1 MVTEQGPFVESGRPP
16 SVELCPQWCDS
27 PDWLW
32 PGQRQACSPRSV
44 QSPALAG
51 VGSRCTAPLRAAPPL
66 PLRALSSACLE
77 TLGMGAAV
85 LDPGGLWR
93 RAAAG
98 GCVGCSL
105 TLSTSF
111 LPHELEG
118 SHRRVAS
125 GLLQVP
131 GSHTRLAWRPSDLVM
146 CCDSLNM
153 GDN

>member
-1 MVTEQGPFVESGRPP
+1 MWSSVPSGVTVQTGYGPGSDRLV
-16 SVELCPQWCDS
+16 V
-27 PDWLW
+27 
-32 PGQRQACSPRSV
+32 
-44 QSPALAG
+44 PALAG
-51 VGSRCTAPLRAAPPL
+51 VGSRCTAPLRAATPL
-66 PLRALSSACLE
+66 PPWALSSARLE
-77 TLGMGAAV
+77 TLGLGAAV

-98 GCVGCSL
+98 GCMGCSL

-131 GSHTRLAWRPSDLVM
+131 GSHTRLAWRPSDL
-146 CCDSLNM
+146 
-153 GDN
+153 GDVL